1 MLRKIVSLC
10 VLGIASLIGGGGNP
24 LMADGATIQVIEK
37 EEKATSLDSFTSNIE
52 GAKSA
57 LKKWAKANKDI
68 MRQFDLFLQS
78 LQKGIDEKVL
88 TKEKSEKVLKAV
100 AFAAE
105 KHKLQMRTNPQKTP
119 YIIHPL
125 GVADQV
131 MRIGHVY
138 DTDVLIAA
146 LLHDVLDDTGTTREE
161 IASQFGEKVASYVE
175 EMTEDLKLSSKERK
189 KLQIIHALHQSQGA
203 SFIKLSDK
211 LHNLNTL
218 MTDPPAGWSQDQM
231 DQYFQWTQSVIE
243 NLPEVSDSLKEA
255 VHKAI
260 VKYWTSQEKK

>member
-1 MLRKIVSLC
+1 MLKKTISLC
-10 VLGIASLIGGGGNP
+10 VLGIASLIGGGISTSLLAEG
-24 LMADGATIQVIEK
+24 TVVQITEK
-37 EEKATSLDSFTSNIE
+37 EEKTTSADTFTSNIE

-57 LKKWAKANKDI
+57 LKKWALANKDI
-68 MRQFDLFLQS
+68 MRQFDLFVQS
-78 LQKGIDEKVL
+78 LQKGIDEKL
-88 TKEKSEKVLKAV
+88 ITKEKSEKVLKAV

-105 KHKLQMRTNPQKTP
+105 KHKLQKRTNPEKTP

-125 GVADQV
+125 GVADHV

-138 DTDVLIAA
+138 DVDVIVAA
-146 LLHDVLDDTGTTREE
+146 LLHDVLDDTGTTRAEV
-161 IASQFGEKVASYVE
+161 ASQFGEKVASYVD
-175 EMTEDLKLSSKERK
+175 EMTEDLKLPSKERK

-203 SFIKLSDK
+203 AVIKLSDK

-231 DQYFQWTQSVIE
+231 DQYFQWAQAVIE
-243 NLPEVSDSLKEA
+243 NLPAVSESLKEE

-260 VKYWTSQEKK
+260 TKYWTSQEK